1 MACAPVRKGLV
12 VVEESLTKVEEVAMP
27 LPVTKDLQQGGR
39 ASPLDQGAKRIVH
52 AGLVEPL
59 AQAGHLFRRGVQ
71 ARHVLRL
78 LQAREKLYLAELDR
92 LKTAGGRELGAEG
105 EKVLRRHRL
114 EDGDLLDQ
122 PLPDD
127 LDAREVVACE
137 EQVVGLDPLTRGFRS
152 EERRVG
158 KECR

>member
-27 LPVTKDLQQGGR
+27 LPVTKDLQQRGR

-78 LQAREKLYLAELDR
+78 LLARETLDLAQLER
-92 LKTAGGRELGAEG
+92 LKTARGRVIGAGREQ
-105 EKVLRRHRL
+105 VMRRQR
-114 EDGDLLDQ
+114 
-122 PLPDD
+122 
-127 LDAREVVACE
+127 
-137 EQVVGLDPLTRGFRS
+137 
-152 EERRVG
+152 
-158 KECR
+158 